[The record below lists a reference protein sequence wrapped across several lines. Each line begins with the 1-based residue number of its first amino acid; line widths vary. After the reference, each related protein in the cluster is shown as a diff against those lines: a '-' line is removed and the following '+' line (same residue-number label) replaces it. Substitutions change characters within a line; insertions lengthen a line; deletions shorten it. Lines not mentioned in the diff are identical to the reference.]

1 MKNLQNYRKEV
12 ARRISLLVVFCIT
25 ALLAIVLGAVFLKDI
40 SPSKADT
47 TDYVLGFFT
56 GIELVC
62 LFYMGCLIRAYRD
75 EKYLKEMYT
84 KETDEREILI
94 RMKSG
99 KDIVPILSFVIA
111 VIACVMSYVNYEVF
125 IALTAVA
132 IAQIIIITVILKIY
146 WSKKL

>member
-1 MKNLQNYRKEV
+1 MKNLQNYRKEI
-12 ARRISLLVVFCIT
+12 ARRISLLVVFCVI
-25 ALLAIVLGAVFLKDI
+25 ALLAIVLGAAFLKDI
-40 SPSKADT
+40 SPKTTDR

-62 LFYMGCLIRAYRD
+62 VFYMGCLIRAYRD

-99 KDIVPILSFVIA
+99 KNIVPILSFVIA

-132 IAQIIIITVILKIY
+132 IAQIIITLILKIY

>member
-1 MKNLQNYRKEV
+1 MKNLQNYRKEI
-12 ARRISLLVVFCIT
+12 ARRISLLVIFCVI
-25 ALLAIVLGAVFLKDI
+25 ALLAIVLAVVFLKDI
-40 SPSKADT
+40 SPANADT

-62 LFYMGCLIRAYRD
+62 IFYMGCLIRAYRD

-99 KDIVPILSFVIA
+99 KDIVPILSLVIA
-111 VIACVMSYVNYEVF
+111 VIACVMSYINFEVF

-132 IAQIIIITVILKIY
+132 IVQIIITLILKIY

>member
-1 MKNLQNYRKEV
+1 MKNLQNYRKEI
-12 ARRISLLVVFCIT
+12 ARRISLLVVFCVT

-62 LFYMGCLIRAYRD
+62 IFYMGCLIRAYRD
-75 EKYLKEMYT
+75 EKYLNEMYT

-99 KDIVPILSFVIA
+99 TNIVPILSFVIA

-132 IAQIIIITVILKIY
+132 IAQIIITVILKIY

>member
-1 MKNLQNYRKEV
+1 MKNLQNYRKEI
-12 ARRISLLVVFCIT
+12 ARRISLLVVFCVT

-62 LFYMGCLIRAYRD
+62 VFYMGCLIRAYRD

-111 VIACVMSYVNYEVF
+111 VIACVMSYVNYEVL

-132 IAQIIIITVILKIY
+132 IAQIIITVILKIY

>member
-1 MKNLQNYRKEV
+1 MKNLQNYRKEI
-12 ARRISLLVVFCIT
+12 ARRISLLVVFCVI
-25 ALLAIVLGAVFLKDI
+25 ALLAIVLGADFLKDI
-40 SPSKADT
+40 SLETTDR

-62 LFYMGCLIRAYRD
+62 VFYMGCLIRAYRD

-99 KDIVPILSFVIA
+99 KDIVPILSLVIA

-132 IAQIIIITVILKIY
+132 IAQIIITLILKIY
-146 WSKKL
+146 WSQKL

>member
-1 MKNLQNYRKEV
+1 MKNLQNYRKEI
-12 ARRISLLVVFCIT
+12 ARRISLLVVFCVT
-25 ALLAIVLGAVFLKDI
+25 ALLAIVLGADFLKDI
-40 SPSKADT
+40 SLETTDR

-62 LFYMGCLIRAYRD
+62 VFYMGCLIRAYRD

-99 KDIVPILSFVIA
+99 KDIVPILSLVRA

-132 IAQIIIITVILKIY
+132 IGQIIITLILKIY

>member
-1 MKNLQNYRKEV
+1 MKNLQNYRKEI

-40 SPSKADT
+40 STSKADT

-132 IAQIIIITVILKIY
+132 IAQIIITVILKIY

>member
-1 MKNLQNYRKEV
+1 MKNLQNYRKEI
-12 ARRISLLVVFCIT
+12 ARRISLLVVFCVI
-25 ALLAIVLGAVFLKDI
+25 ALLAIVLGAAFLKDI
-40 SPSKADT
+40 SPKTTDR

-62 LFYMGCLIRAYRD
+62 VFYMGCLIRAYRD

-99 KDIVPILSFVIA
+99 KNIVPILSFVIA

-132 IAQIIIITVILKIY
+132 IVQIIITLILKIY

>member
-12 ARRISLLVVFCIT
+12 ARRISLLVVFCVT
-25 ALLAIVLGAVFLKDI
+25 ALIAIILGAVFLKDI

-84 KETDEREILI
+84 KETEEREILI

-111 VIACVMSYVNYEVF
+111 VIACVMSYINFEVF

-132 IAQIIIITVILKIY
+132 IAQIIITVILKIY

>member
-1 MKNLQNYRKEV
+1 MKNLQNYRKEI

-111 VIACVMSYVNYEVF
+111 VIACVMSYINFEVF
-125 IALTAVA
+125 IALTAVG
-132 IAQIIIITVILKIY
+132 IAQIIITVILKIY

>member
-1 MKNLQNYRKEV
+1 MKNLQNYRKEI
-12 ARRISLLVVFCIT
+12 ARRISLLVVFCVT
-25 ALLAIVLGAVFLKDI
+25 ALLAIVLGADFLKDI
-40 SPSKADT
+40 SLETTDR

-62 LFYMGCLIRAYRD
+62 VFYMGCLIRAYRD

-99 KDIVPILSFVIA
+99 KNIVPILSLVIA

-125 IALTAVA
+125 IALTAVS
-132 IAQIIIITVILKIY
+132 IAQIIITLILKIY

>member
-1 MKNLQNYRKEV
+1 MKNLQNYRKEI
-12 ARRISLLVVFCIT
+12 ARRISLLVVFCVT

-62 LFYMGCLIRAYRD
+62 VFYMGCLIRAYRD

-111 VIACVMSYVNYEVF
+111 VIACVMSYINFEVF

-132 IAQIIIITVILKIY
+132 IAQIIITLILKIY

>member
-1 MKNLQNYRKEV
+1 MKNLQNYRKEI

-25 ALLAIVLGAVFLKDI
+25 ALLAIVLGAIFLKDI
-40 SPSKADT
+40 SPSNADT

-62 LFYMGCLIRAYRD
+62 IFYMGCLIRAYRD

-132 IAQIIIITVILKIY
+132 IAQIIITVILKIY

>member
-1 MKNLQNYRKEV
+1 MKNLQNYRKEI
-12 ARRISLLVVFCIT
+12 ARRISLLVVFCVT
-25 ALLAIVLGAVFLKDI
+25 ALIAIILGAVFLKDI

-99 KDIVPILSFVIA
+99 KNIVPILSFVIA

-132 IAQIIIITVILKIY
+132 IAQIIITVVLKIY

>member
-1 MKNLQNYRKEV
+1 MKNLQNYRKEI
-12 ARRISLLVVFCIT
+12 ARRISLLVVFCVT
-25 ALLAIVLGAVFLKDI
+25 ALIAIILGAVFLKDI

-99 KDIVPILSFVIA
+99 TNIVPILSFVIA

-132 IAQIIIITVILKIY
+132 IAQIIITVVLKIY

>member
-1 MKNLQNYRKEV
+1 MKNLQNYRKEI
-12 ARRISLLVVFCIT
+12 ARRISFLVVFCVT

-47 TDYVLGFFT
+47 TDYLLGLFT

-132 IAQIIIITVILKIY
+132 IAQIIITVILKIY

>member
-1 MKNLQNYRKEV
+1 MKNLQNYRKEI
-12 ARRISLLVVFCIT
+12 ARRISLLVVFCVI
-25 ALLAIVLGAVFLKDI
+25 ALLAIVLGADFLKDI
-40 SPSKADT
+40 SLETTDR

-132 IAQIIIITVILKIY
+132 IAQIIITLILKIY

>member
-1 MKNLQNYRKEV
+1 MKNLQNYRKEI
-12 ARRISLLVVFCIT
+12 ARRISLLVVFCVI
-25 ALLAIVLGAVFLKDI
+25 ALLAIVLGADFLKDI
-40 SPSKADT
+40 SLETTDR

-62 LFYMGCLIRAYRD
+62 VFYMGCLIRAYRD

-99 KDIVPILSFVIA
+99 KNIVPILSLVIA

-125 IALTAVA
+125 TALTAVA
-132 IAQIIIITVILKIY
+132 IAQIIITLILKIY

>member
-1 MKNLQNYRKEV
+1 MKNLQNYRKEI
-12 ARRISLLVVFCIT
+12 ARRISLLVVFCVI
-25 ALLAIVLGAVFLKDI
+25 ALLAIVLGAAFLKDI
-40 SPSKADT
+40 SLETTDR

-62 LFYMGCLIRAYRD
+62 VFYMGCLIRAYRD

-99 KDIVPILSFVIA
+99 KNIVPILSLVIA

-125 IALTAVA
+125 IALTAVS
-132 IAQIIIITVILKIY
+132 IAQIIITLILKIY

>member
-1 MKNLQNYRKEV
+1 MKNLQNYRKEI
-12 ARRISLLVVFCIT
+12 ARRISLLVVFCVT

-62 LFYMGCLIRAYRD
+62 VFYMGCLIRAYRD

-132 IAQIIIITVILKIY
+132 IAQIIITVILKIY

>member
-1 MKNLQNYRKEV
+1 MKNLQNYRKEI
-12 ARRISLLVVFCIT
+12 ARRISLLVVFCVI
-25 ALLAIVLGAVFLKDI
+25 ALLAIVLGADFLKDI
-40 SPSKADT
+40 SLETTDR

-62 LFYMGCLIRAYRD
+62 VFYMGCLIRAYRD

-99 KDIVPILSFVIA
+99 KNIVPILSLVIA

-125 IALTAVA
+125 IALTAVS
-132 IAQIIIITVILKIY
+132 IAQIIITLILKIY
-146 WSKKL
+146 WSQKL

>member
-1 MKNLQNYRKEV
+1 MKNLQNYRKEI
-12 ARRISLLVVFCIT
+12 ARRISFLVVFCVT

-132 IAQIIIITVILKIY
+132 IAQIIITVILKIY

>member
-99 KDIVPILSFVIA
+99 KDIVPILSFVIE
-111 VIACVMSYVNYEVF
+111 VIACVMSYINFEVF

-132 IAQIIIITVILKIY
+132 IAQIIITVILKIY

>member
-1 MKNLQNYRKEV
+1 MKNLQNYRKEI
-12 ARRISLLVVFCIT
+12 ARRISLLVVFCVT

-40 SPSKADT
+40 SPSKADA

-132 IAQIIIITVILKIY
+132 IAQIIITVILKIY

>member
-1 MKNLQNYRKEV
+1 MKNLQNYRKEI
-12 ARRISLLVVFCIT
+12 ARRISLLVVFCVI
-25 ALLAIVLGAVFLKDI
+25 ALLAIVLGAAFLKDI
-40 SPSKADT
+40 SLGTTDR

-62 LFYMGCLIRAYRD
+62 VFYMGCLIRAYRD

-99 KDIVPILSFVIA
+99 KGIVPILSFVIA

-125 IALTAVA
+125 IALTAVS
-132 IAQIIIITVILKIY
+132 IAQIIITLILKIY

>member
-1 MKNLQNYRKEV
+1 MKNLQNYRKEI
-12 ARRISLLVVFCIT
+12 ARRISLLVVFCVI
-25 ALLAIVLGAVFLKDI
+25 ALLAIVLGAAFLKDI
-40 SPSKADT
+40 SPKTTDR

-62 LFYMGCLIRAYRD
+62 VFYMGCLIRAYRD

-99 KDIVPILSFVIA
+99 KDIVPILSLVIA

-125 IALTAVA
+125 IALTAVS
-132 IAQIIIITVILKIY
+132 IAQIIITLILKIY

>member
-1 MKNLQNYRKEV
+1 MKNLQNYIKEI
-12 ARRISLLVVFCIT
+12 ARRISLLVVFCVT

-132 IAQIIIITVILKIY
+132 IAQIIITVILKIY

>member
-1 MKNLQNYRKEV
+1 MKNLQNYRKEI

-62 LFYMGCLIRAYRD
+62 IFYMGCLIRAYRD

-99 KDIVPILSFVIA
+99 KEIVPILSFVIA

-132 IAQIIIITVILKIY
+132 IAQIIITVILKIY

>member
-1 MKNLQNYRKEV
+1 MKNLQNYRKEI

-125 IALTAVA
+125 IALTSVA
-132 IAQIIIITVILKIY
+132 IAQIIITVILKIY

>member
-1 MKNLQNYRKEV
+1 MKNLQNYRKEI
-12 ARRISLLVVFCIT
+12 ARRISLLVVFCVI
-25 ALLAIVLGAVFLKDI
+25 ALLAIVLGADILKDI
-40 SPSKADT
+40 SPKTTDR

-62 LFYMGCLIRAYRD
+62 IFYMGCLIRAYRD

-132 IAQIIIITVILKIY
+132 IAQIIITLILKIY
-146 WSKKL
+146 WSQKL

>member
-1 MKNLQNYRKEV
+1 MKNLQNYRKEI
-12 ARRISLLVVFCIT
+12 ARRISLLVVFCVI
-25 ALLAIVLGAVFLKDI
+25 ALLAVVLGAAFLKDI
-40 SPSKADT
+40 SPNTTDR

-62 LFYMGCLIRAYRD
+62 VFYMGCLIRAYRD

-99 KDIVPILSFVIA
+99 KDIVPILSLVIA

-132 IAQIIIITVILKIY
+132 IGQIIITLILKIY

>member
-1 MKNLQNYRKEV
+1 MKNLQNYRKEI
-12 ARRISLLVVFCIT
+12 ARRISLLVVFCVT

-75 EKYLKEMYT
+75 EKYLNEMYT

-99 KDIVPILSFVIA
+99 KNIVPILSFVIA

-132 IAQIIIITVILKIY
+132 IAQIIITVILKIY

>member
-1 MKNLQNYRKEV
+1 MKNLQNYRKEI
-12 ARRISLLVVFCIT
+12 ARRISLLVVFCVT

-62 LFYMGCLIRAYRD
+62 IFYMGCLIRAYRD

-99 KDIVPILSFVIA
+99 KNIVPILSFVIA

-132 IAQIIIITVILKIY
+132 IAQIIITVILKIY

>member
-1 MKNLQNYRKEV
+1 MKNLQNYRKEI

-62 LFYMGCLIRAYRD
+62 VFYMGCLIRAYRD

-125 IALTAVA
+125 IALTSVA
-132 IAQIIIITVILKIY
+132 IAQIIITVILKIY

>member
-1 MKNLQNYRKEV
+1 MKNLQNYRKEI
-12 ARRISLLVVFCIT
+12 ARRISLLVVFCVT

-132 IAQIIIITVILKIY
+132 IAQIIITLILKIY

>member
-1 MKNLQNYRKEV
+1 MKNLQNYRKEI
-12 ARRISLLVVFCIT
+12 ARRISLLVVFCVI
-25 ALLAIVLGAVFLKDI
+25 ALLAIVLGAAFLKDI
-40 SPSKADT
+40 SPKTTDR

-62 LFYMGCLIRAYRD
+62 VFYMGCLIRAYRD

-99 KDIVPILSFVIA
+99 KNIVPILSLVIA

-132 IAQIIIITVILKIY
+132 IAQIIITLILKIY
-146 WSKKL
+146 WSQKL

>member
-1 MKNLQNYRKEV
+1 MKNLQNYRKEI

-111 VIACVMSYVNYEVF
+111 VIACVMSYITFEVF

-132 IAQIIIITVILKIY
+132 IAQIIITVILKIY

>member
-1 MKNLQNYRKEV
+1 MKNLQNYRKEI
-12 ARRISLLVVFCIT
+12 ARRISLLVVFCVT

-75 EKYLKEMYT
+75 EKYLNEMYT

-99 KDIVPILSFVIA
+99 TNIVPILSFVIA

-132 IAQIIIITVILKIY
+132 IAQIIITVILKIY

>member
-1 MKNLQNYRKEV
+1 MKNLQNYRKEI
-12 ARRISLLVVFCIT
+12 ARRISLLVVFCVI
-25 ALLAIVLGAVFLKDI
+25 ALLAIVLGADFLKDI
-40 SPSKADT
+40 SLGTTDR

-62 LFYMGCLIRAYRD
+62 VFYMGCLIRAYRD

-99 KDIVPILSFVIA
+99 KNIVPILSLVIA

-132 IAQIIIITVILKIY
+132 IAQIIITLILKIY
-146 WSKKL
+146 WSQKL

>member
-1 MKNLQNYRKEV
+1 MKNLQNYRKEI
-12 ARRISLLVVFCIT
+12 ARRISLLVVFCVI
-25 ALLAIVLGAVFLKDI
+25 ALLAIVLGADFLKDI
-40 SPSKADT
+40 SPKTTDR

-99 KDIVPILSFVIA
+99 KNIVPILSLVIA

-132 IAQIIIITVILKIY
+132 IAQIIITLILKIY